1 VIDDGSDGEVTPNIS
16 AEAIAELAESGGL
29 CSECGGL
36 HIPRIDVA
44 ILALNAE
51 RNSGVKIP
59 FCHCE
64 SCPICREFREGL
76 HRARSSQ
83 PSQSSWS
90 GE

>member
-1 VIDDGSDGEVTPNIS
+1 MRPNENDDRVTPSIS

-44 ILALNAE
+44 ILAVHAA
-51 RNSGVKIP
+51 RKSGVIP

-90 GE
+90 EE